1 MGKLVTDDP
10 AVQFADVENEFV
22 YTDGHQRFLPRSGAQ
37 SDTGYI
43 SQKMSNA
50 EGIFYKASTNYRKF
64 VHSGGTIQGFRF
76 EDIKYGKFISGNV
89 KVDFTSDSTDNPTL
103 SVTWETAWTFYDMQL
118 EFADVCPKSL
128 IIHSYLEG
136 TETEAFAVEDLDFST
151 PIQHDFYEVD
161 QVIFEFVETN
171 PYQRIHL
178 EKIVFGNSVGYTL
191 DYRDMTAT
199 PVATR
204 AEFVRN
210 VDVIYT
216 KFTYGT
222 TEEEISTIDAVV
234 GENEVIFDNAYHN
247 LRAAYS
253 ELPDD
258 DETHT
263 KMKKKFVTALPA
275 PEDAVPNTLYIINS
289 FYVYRVVTS
298 NNVKSWDYLG
308 LKIAYACSTLPST
321 PSNSFMYMLETD
333 NPYITH
339 LYMNYNNGSETE
351 LVSLGYMVSGT
362 IDITVSDCA
371 YYAVITSNVAS
382 PIDIYGIPYTVS
394 EKTYNTR
401 INDVGVDKTAK
412 NVLIDNLE
420 HAQEESAWLADYY
433 ANDVEYKIQYRGE
446 PSLEPDDMIYIENK
460 FVEKNKVRIV
470 NSQIDTG
477 TGMSMS
483 CIINGRR
490 ISYE

>member
-1 MGKLVTDDP
+1 
-10 AVQFADVENEFV
+10 
-22 YTDGHQRFLPRSGAQ
+22 
-37 SDTGYI
+37 
-43 SQKMSNA
+43 
-50 EGIFYKASTNYRKF
+50 
-64 VHSGGTIQGFRF
+64 
-76 EDIKYGKFISGNV
+76 
-89 KVDFTSDSTDNPTL
+89 
-103 SVTWETAWTFYDMQL
+103 MQL

-191 DYRDMTAT
+191 DYRDMTT
-199 PVATR
+199 SPVATR

-258 DETHT
+258 DETHA
-263 KMKKKFVTALPA
+263 KMKKKFVTALPS

-308 LKIAYACSTLPST
+308 LKIAYACSTLPSS